1 MHNQILNTNM
11 GLGFQRGRKY
21 DTDMDRLGRMKTAQ
35 FELRK
40 TRELNLQGELKKLK
54 KTMNMYSVKRFSWYQ
69 RNYGLGNVAEG
80 VGNGLMD
87 AAGSTLKA
95 GGKMLDNGLAK
106 TAAAGIGL
114 GAMGSGATA
123 GAAIGSAVGGPIGGA
138 IGGLV
143 GAAAT
148 PFAAAK
154 ATGIAG
160 QTLKSIG
167 NDIHT

>member
-1 MHNQILNTNM
+1 MHNKILNTNM

-21 DTDMDRLGRMKTAQ
+21 DTDLDRLGRMKTAQ
-35 FELRK
+35 SELRK

-54 KTMNMYSVKRFSWYQ
+54 KTMKIYSIRRFSSYQ
-69 RNYGLGNVAEG
+69 KSFGLGDVAEG
-80 VGNGLMD
+80 VGNGIRD

-95 GGKMLDNGLAK
+95 GGKLLDNGLSK
-106 TAAAGIGL
+106 TAAFGVGL
-114 GAMGSGATA
+114 ANMSSGASI
-123 GAAIGSAVGGPIGGA
+123 GASIGSIAGPVGTA

-143 GAAAT
+143 GGIAT
-148 PFAAAK
+148 PFMAAK